1 MDADKLA
8 PDKPNLKLLAL
19 EREGL
24 EVISAHAQNTCV
36 KRTDMAW
43 LPRQRRFLLAGMR
56 YDWVGAK
63 TGPAERVSTVLR
75 FDRVLRVSHLGLGDG
90 GEDQTLNLLAVT
102 FEKTDPPAG
111 MIILAFA
118 DGALVR
124 LEVECVEA
132 ELRDMGFRQP
142 ATACAGHA
150 LTDPSSV

>member
-1 MDADKLA
+1 MDADNPA
-8 PDKPNLKLLAL
+8 ADKPNLKLLAL

-90 GEDQTLNLLAVT
+90 GEDLTLNLLAVT